1 MKLETQLKYGD
12 LFDSLEREKE
22 QEIRKIKVYKD
33 RISSIIKYSFHISS
47 TLITETLAIFLA

>member
-12 LFDSLEREKE
+12 LFDSIEREKE

-33 RISSIIKYSFHISS
+33 P
-47 TLITETLAIFLA
+47 TLESLCKSYEKWKDLC